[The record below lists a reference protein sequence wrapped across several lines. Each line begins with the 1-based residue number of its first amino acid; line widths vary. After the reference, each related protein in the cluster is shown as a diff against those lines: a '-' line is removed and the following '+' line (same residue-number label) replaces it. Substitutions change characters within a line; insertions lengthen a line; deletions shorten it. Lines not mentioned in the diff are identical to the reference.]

1 MTSLHSDE
9 MGQDRPARCRQ
20 PAAADS
26 PGEPV
31 LLVAVC
37 AGRRCQALRA
47 LHDPSAS
54 ASGNCGQLL
63 KEAVRRRPRSVLI
76 STGCLGPCARGCV
89 AAVGTGSAT
98 EGEIR
103 WTGHPVGLGLIEMPE
118 RAAALAAWITSSAP
132 DLSTLPETL
141 WRVGTS

>member
-1 MTSLHSDE
+1 

-76 STGCLGPCARGCV
+76 STGCLGPCGRGCV
-89 AAVGTGSAT
+89 AAVGAGTAT

-103 WTGHPVGLGLIEMPE
+103 WTAQPVGLGLVEIPE

-141 WRVGTS
+141 RRVGTS